1 MTIQVWERERILYE
15 HRPLGGCRDTLP
27 FSHFHNPLPQD
38 LSWGIDLSIFLCAN
52 EMGVGSLSVLAKHPQ
67 WGSKRQS
74 NPSLNFESKGYLT
87 PSLRLPHTRAGG
99 GDRGFSPGPP
109 GRQARGHPP
118 PPRSPLS
125 RCPQAMVSESPG
137 PGARVPWRR
146 SDEALRVNVGGV
158 RRRLSARALAR
169 FPGTR
174 LGRLQAAAS
183 EEQARRLC
191 DDYDA
196 AAREFYFDRH
206 PGFFLGLLHFYRT
219 GRLHVLDELCV
230 FAFGQE
236 ADYWGLGESA
246 LAACC
251 RARYLERRVTRPRDW
266 DEDSDTPSSVDPC
279 PDEISD
285 VQRELARYGAARCG
299 RLRRRLWLTME
310 NPGYSLPSKLFSCVS
325 IGVVLASIA
334 AMCIHSLPEY
344 QAREAAA
351 AVAAVAAGRSPDGV
365 RDDPVLRHL
374 EYFCIAWFSFEV
386 SSRLLLAP
394 STRNFFCHPLNLIDI
409 VSVLPFYLT
418 LLAGVALGNR
428 RGASG
433 EDLGDLGKVVQV
445 FRLMRIFRVLKLAR
459 HSTGLRSLGATLKH
473 SYREVGILL
482 LYLAVG
488 VSVFSGVAYTAEKE
502 EDVGFDTIPA
512 CWWWGTKALEAAVR
526 NSDPREFE
534 DLQSSVDGVSEVSLE
549 TSRETS
555 QEGRS
560 TDLEAQA
567 PRGSPDS

>member
-1 MTIQVWERERILYE
+1 MLMLLVRGTHYE
-15 HRPLGGCRDTLP
+15 NLRSKVVLP
-27 FSHFHNPLPQD
+27 
-38 LSWGIDLSIFLCAN
+38 
-52 EMGVGSLSVLAKHPQ
+52 
-67 WGSKRQS
+67 
-74 NPSLNFESKGYLT
+74 T
-87 PSLRLPHTRAGG
+87 PPAG
-99 GDRGFSPGPP
+99 
-109 GRQARGHPP
+109 
-118 PPRSPLS
+118 RSTEVF
-125 RCPQAMVSESPG
+125 VSEFPAPDTG
-137 PGARVPWRR
+137 IRWRR

-158 RRRLSARALAR
+158 RRQLSARALAR

-191 DDYDA
+191 DDYDES
-196 AAREFYFDRH
+196 AREFYFDRH

-219 GRLHVLDELCV
+219 GHLHVLDELCV

-236 ADYWGLGESA
+236 ADYWGLGENA

-251 RARYLERRVTRPRDW
+251 RARYLERRLSQPHAW

-325 IGVVLASIA
+325 ISVVLASIA

-351 AVAAVAAGRSPDGV
+351 AVAAVAAGRSPEGV
-365 RDDPVLRHL
+365 RDDPVLRRL

-418 LLAGVALGNR
+418 LLAGVALGDQ
-428 RGASG
+428 GGSG
-433 EDLGDLGKVVQV
+433 GKEFGHLGKVVQV

-502 EDVGFDTIPA
+502 EDVGFNTIPA
-512 CWWWGTKALEAAVR
+512 CWWWGTVSMTTVGYGDVVPVTVAGKLAASGCILGGILVVALPITIIFNKFSHFYRRQKALEAAVR
-526 NSDPREFE
+526 NSNHQEFE
-534 DLQSSVDGVSEVSLE
+534 DLLSSVDGVSEASLE

-555 QEGRS
+555 QEGRPA
-560 TDLEAQA
+560 DLESQA
-567 PRGSPDS
+567 PSEPPHPQMY